1 MVGSGA
7 SMDYLIHSQLFGSLF
22 FDYNIQGPPSVQSNE
37 YIHLFTFGAKVAI
50 RFWIGWIVQILSILL
65 LLFWTF
71 SYLCK
76 AFINVDVIVV
86 SERASIS
93 Q

>member
-1 MVGSGA
+1 
-7 SMDYLIHSQLFGSLF
+7 
-22 FDYNIQGPPSVQSNE
+22 
-37 YIHLFTFGAKVAI
+37 LFTFGAKVAI

-76 AFINVDVIVV
+76 AFINVDAIVV